1 MIRHIEEIVTPYRR
15 QKPECSHM
23 AKRMRVDLL
32 VVHLGLASDADT
44 ARRLVMA
51 GEIRV
56 GDHVFDKPGELVP
69 ADTLLE
75 RRERRGSFVS
85 RGAVKLDNALAV
97 FGIDVAGSSCL
108 DIGASTGGFTQVLLR
123 RGAAHVTALD
133 VGYGLLDA
141 RLRVDARVTPVERT
155 NFRAIPEG
163 EVSGPFDLIVADV
176 SFISLKAIVTP
187 AMRRLAA
194 GGSMLLLVKPQFEA
208 AAGSVSPGG
217 LVTDPAV
224 HHAVISDL
232 CAAFGE
238 HGLSLF
244 GLEPVPLVS
253 TNKNIEYISWWKA
266 AGASPL
272 TEAAREHVIAA
283 AFARG

>member
-1 MIRHIEEIVTPYRR
+1 
-15 QKPECSHM
+15 M

-32 VVHLGLASDADT
+32 VVHLGLAPDTDT

-51 GEIRV
+51 GEIRI
-56 GDHVFDKPGELVP
+56 GDRVYDKPGELVP
-69 ADTLLE
+69 SGTLLE
-75 RRERRGSFVS
+75 RREKRGPFVS
-85 RGAVKLDNALAV
+85 RGAVKLDNALSA
-97 FGIDVAGSSCL
+97 FDIDVGGATCL

-141 RLRVDARVTPVERT
+141 RLRDDPRVTPVERT
-155 NFRAIPEG
+155 NFRTISEG
-163 EVSGPFDLIVADV
+163 EVSGPYDLIVADV
-176 SFISLKAIVTP
+176 SFISLRAIVAP
-187 AMRRLAA
+187 AMRRLAP

-208 AAGSVSPGG
+208 EAASVSPGG
-217 LVTDPAV
+217 LVTDPDV
-224 HHAVISDL
+224 HRAILAHL

-238 HGLSLF
+238 HGLLLF
-244 GLEPVPLVS
+244 GLEPVPVVS
-253 TNKNIEYISWWKA
+253 ANKNIEYISWWKT

-272 TEAAREHVIAA
+272 TEADRDRIVAA